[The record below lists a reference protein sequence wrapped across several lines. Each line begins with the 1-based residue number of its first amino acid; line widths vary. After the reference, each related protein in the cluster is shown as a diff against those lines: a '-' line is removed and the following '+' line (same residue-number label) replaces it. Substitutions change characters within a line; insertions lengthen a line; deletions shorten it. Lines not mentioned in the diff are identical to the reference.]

1 MDLDKGSGSV
11 VLHIAGIG
19 SAAGLKSFSW
29 AEACDGVVGETYYL
43 ACLRLRAIFAKIS
56 ETSVSKGAA

>member
-29 AEACDGVVGETYYL
+29 AEACDRVVGETYL

-56 ETSVSKGAA
+56 EMSVSKGAA

>member
-1 MDLDKGSGSV
+1 M

-19 SAAGLKSFSW
+19 SAVGLKSFSW
-29 AEACDGVVGETYYL
+29 AEACDGVVGEMYL
-43 ACLRLRAIFAKIS
+43 ACLHLRAIFAKIS

>member
-1 MDLDKGSGSV
+1 M

-29 AEACDGVVGETYYL
+29 AEACGGVVGEMYL
-43 ACLRLRAIFAKIS
+43 AFLCLRAIFAKIS